1 MSMGCDHLDLWEDMM
16 KLKQIVV
23 SIENSPGRLLEV
35 TESLGKAGINLRALN
50 LVDTGAFGQLRLLVS
65 DVAKARQKLMEMQIS
80 AYVNEVV
87 AAEIEDTPGSLARL
101 LSPLRDANI
110 NVIFMYA
117 FIGFSQ
123 GKAVMIFRFSDN
135 DRAVEVLQDSGY
147 RLLDADTFGILETE
161 SKT

>member
-1 MSMGCDHLDLWEDMM
+1 M

-35 TESLGKAGINLRALN
+35 TEALGKAGINLRALN

-65 DVAKARQKLMEMQIS
+65 DVVTARRILMRMQIP

-87 AAEIEDTPGSLARL
+87 AAEIEDKPGSLARVL
-101 LSPLRDANI
+101 GPLNSAGV
-110 NVIFMYA
+110 NVVFMYA
-117 FIGFSQ
+117 FIGFSK

-135 DRAVEVLQDSGY
+135 DRAVEILKANGVSLV
-147 RLLDADTFGILETE
+147 DAESFGILETG
-161 SKT
+161 S